1 MPEAYSSSER
11 PHEDMMAKRNVKEW
25 LHDLLIHR
33 RSAEFEMDEAELW
46 QRVVDGKAAMERET
60 QSAPLLALQGGC
72 SARAD
77 DRSRQLKLQPRYRS
91 FGYALVEV
99 KPSASGSHIDVKSV
113 PQPAYYYVMLV
124 LMMILMVMLLI
135 SLDKA
140 ILIVLPFSAMGAIF
154 LVHLAALRRCFSACC
169 AVLDEFE
176 RKWQE
181 PSSR

>member
-1 MPEAYSSSER
+1 VPEAFSSFEQ
-11 PHEDMMAKRNVKEW
+11 PHVDMMAKRHARKW
-25 LHDLLIHR
+25 LHDLLIHH

-46 QRVVDGKAAMERET
+46 QRVVNSRAAVECKAR
-60 QSAPLLALQGGC
+60 SIPLLALYGGG
-72 SARAD
+72 RIRIV
-77 DRSRQLKLQPRYRS
+77 DRRRSFRLQPNHHS
-91 FGYALVEV
+91 FGCALVEV
-99 KPSASGSHIDVKSV
+99 KPSARGSRIVVKSV